1 MKYLSSALQITG
13 SLFIVAGVA
22 TFNPVVAVILAG
34 AFLVL
39 FGVALENRGK

>member
-1 MKYLSSALQITG
+1 MKYLSSALQVIG

-22 TFNPVVAVILAG
+22 TFNTVVAVILAG

>member
-1 MKYLSSALQITG
+1 MKYLSSALQVIG
-13 SLFIVAGVA
+13 SILIIAGVA
-22 TFNPVVAVILAG
+22 TFNPIVAVILAG

>member
-1 MKYLSSALQITG
+1 MKYLSSALQVLG
-13 SLFIVAGVA
+13 SILIIAGVA

>member
-1 MKYLSSALQITG
+1 MKYLSSALQIIG
-13 SLFIVAGVA
+13 SILIIAGVA

>member
-1 MKYLSSALQITG
+1 MKYIPSVLQVVG
-13 SLFIVAGVA
+13 SLLTVAGVA

>member
-1 MKYLSSALQITG
+1 MKYLSSALQVIG
-13 SLFIVAGVA
+13 SLLIVAGVA

>member
-1 MKYLSSALQITG
+1 MKYLSSALQVIG
-13 SLFIVAGVA
+13 SILIIAGVA